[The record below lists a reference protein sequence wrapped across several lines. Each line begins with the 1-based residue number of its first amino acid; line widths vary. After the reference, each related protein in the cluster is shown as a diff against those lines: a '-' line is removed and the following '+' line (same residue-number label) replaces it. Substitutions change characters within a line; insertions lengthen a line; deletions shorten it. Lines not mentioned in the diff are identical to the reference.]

1 MYEIRPE
8 SVKTFVEDNSIKLP
22 RFQRKQTWD
31 DKKNFEL
38 CISIFKEYPMGV
50 CILNLEKQNGVETK
64 WLLDGRQRR
73 NALST
78 IWDDPEQIYIWA
90 KKWLK
95 LKNNDQLADVE
106 EKFWEGLNEYLE
118 EDIIENDE
126 KDDNDIEQNNE
137 NNDDLDDS
145 LSTSEEVEFNLNSY
159 GLEFL
164 LEIIKLI
171 HNKTTKFSGFTR
183 PFDFTKLI
191 KRLPYET
198 SVNGKRTLNSKKLK
212 SFINQF
218 ETYCKDESLE
228 LNSKDAFESFMFQRF
243 DLNTN
248 AKQQMKVQISQN
260 WSNIYARIDI
270 LNKIRTILI
279 GAKIGLIEVK
289 DIASTD
295 SQKIFN
301 IINSKG
307 TKLNAVEIL
316 SAKPSWNIN
325 IKSPSKKQIIA
336 TQELYNKIEVRYENV
351 VKWDLPATF
360 LSIIQNRSSFFKEFT
375 DSKSDFEKQLT
386 LGFKLVS
393 GLIQGGVK
401 KEDIDNL
408 SRNKDINWEVDIEN
422 LANEVDL
429 FSKIVLSNEYFKY
442 FKSWKIS
449 IMDLLSDAITLN
461 FVIILYKD
469 WVRKGR
475 PVGSDTKAKQFQKNS
490 FILIDQL
497 IYEYVN
503 KQWRGSS
510 DSKIAKNLNNFKGLP
525 ELFEPISKERWKD
538 LLSEIIETNSIDSE
552 KITQKMMEPILYHFY
567 CISKIQGPESFYKI
581 EVDHLIP
588 QSFFN
593 KSVLKDRDALQHNLY
608 NLALLPKDDNISKSN
623 KLLSQIVNQWLKDQI
638 EKYAFIK
645 ENQFSTFSDLNNL
658 EELKSLRG
666 EILLDAFDQKRDSIL
681 NN

>member
-73 NALST
+73 NALAT

-106 EKFWEGLNEYLE
+106 EKFWESINDYLE
-118 EDIIENDE
+118 EDVVE
-126 KDDNDIEQNNE
+126 NE
-137 NNDDLDDS
+137 NNEIDSDLNDENNEDLDDS
-145 LSTSEEVEFNLNSY
+145 LSSDEEEEFNLNSS

-198 SVNGKRTLNSKKLK
+198 TVNGKRTLTSKKLK
-212 SFINQF
+212 SFINQY
-218 ETYCKDESLE
+218 ETYCKDELLD
-228 LNSKDAFESFMFQRF
+228 LNSKVSFESFMFQRF
-243 DLNTN
+243 DLDSST
-248 AKQQMKVQISQN
+248 KQSLKAQITQN
-260 WSNIYARIDI
+260 WDNIYARIDI
-270 LNKIRTILI
+270 LNKIRNILI

-316 SAKPSWNIN
+316 SAKPSWNII
-325 IKSPSKKQIIA
+325 IKNPTQKQIVA
-336 TQELYNKIEVRYENV
+336 TKELYTKIEVRYENI

-360 LSIIQNRSSFFKEFT
+360 LSVIQNGSSFFKEFT
-375 DSKSDFEKQLT
+375 DSKADFEKQLT

-401 KEDIDNL
+401 KEDIDDL

-429 FSKIVLSNEYFKY
+429 FSKIILSNEYFKY
-442 FKSWKIS
+442 FKSWKVS
-449 IMDLLSDAITLN
+449 IMDLLTDAITLN

-469 WVRKGR
+469 WVRKGK

-497 IYEYVN
+497 IFEYVN

-510 DSKIAKNLNNFKGLP
+510 DSKIAKNLNNFGGLP
-525 ELFEPISKERWKD
+525 ELFEPITKARWRT
-538 LLSEIIETNSIDSE
+538 LLNEIIDSNSIDSD

-567 CISKIQGPESFYKI
+567 CISKIQGPDSFYKI
-581 EVDHLIP
+581 EVDHIIP
-588 QSFFN
+588 QSIFN
-593 KSVLKDRDALQHNLY
+593 KSALRDRDSLQHNLY
-608 NLALLPKDDNISKSN
+608 NLALLPKDDNISKSS
-623 KLLSQIVNQWLKDQI
+623 KRLVEISNQWLKDQI

-645 ENQFSTFSDLNNL
+645 ENQFTTFSELNNL
-658 EELKSLRG
+658 EQLKNLRG
-666 EILLDAFDQKRDSIL
+666 NMILDAFDKKRDSIL

>member
-1 MYEIRPE
+1 MYEIRSE

-50 CILNLEKQNGVETK
+50 CILNLEKQNNIETK

-73 NALST
+73 NALAT

-106 EKFWEGLNEYLE
+106 EKFWESINEYLE
-118 EDIIENDE
+118 EDILEDENIEISTSNNI
-126 KDDNDIEQNNE
+126 DN
-137 NNDDLDDS
+137 LDDS
-145 LSTSEEVEFNLNSY
+145 LSVHEENEFDLNSY
-159 GLEFL
+159 GLDFL

-171 HNKTTKFSGFTR
+171 HNKTAKFSGFTR
-183 PFDFTKLI
+183 PFDFTNLI

-198 SVNGKRTLNSKKLK
+198 TINGKRTLNSKKLK

-218 ETYCKDESLE
+218 ETFCKDESLD
-228 LNSKDAFESFMFQRF
+228 LTSKDSFETFMFQRF
-243 DLNTN
+243 DLDLNI
-248 AKQQMKVQISQN
+248 KQNLKVQISQN
-260 WSNIYARIDI
+260 WVNIYARIDI
-270 LNKIRTILI
+270 LNKIRNILI

-316 SAKPSWNIN
+316 SAKPSWNVI
-325 IKSPSKKQIIA
+325 IKNPTQKQIDA
-336 TQELYNKIEVRYENV
+336 TTELYTKIDVRYENI

-360 LSIIQNRSSFFKEFT
+360 LSVIKNGSSFFKEFT

-401 KEDIDNL
+401 KEDIDDL
-408 SRNKDINWEVDIEN
+408 SRNKEINWEVDIEN

-442 FKSWKIS
+442 FRSWKIS

-469 WVRKGR
+469 WVRKGK
-475 PVGSDTKAKQFQKNS
+475 PVGVDTKAKQFQKNS

-510 DSKIAKNLNNFKGLP
+510 DSKIAKNLNNFNSLP
-525 ELFEPISKERWKD
+525 ELFEPISKERWIA
-538 LLSEIIETNSIDSE
+538 LLNEIIETNSIDSD
-552 KITQKMMEPILYHFY
+552 KITHKMMEPILYHFY
-567 CISKIQGPESFYKI
+567 CISKIQGPDSLYKI
-581 EVDHLIP
+581 EVDHIIP
-588 QSFFN
+588 QSIFN
-593 KSVLKDRDALQHNLY
+593 RSSLKDKESLQHNLY

-623 KLLSQIVNQWLKDQI
+623 KRLIEISNQWLKDQI

-645 ENQFSTFSDLNNL
+645 EDQFNSFSDLNNL
-658 EELKSLRG
+658 EELKKLRS
-666 EILLDAFDQKRDSIL
+666 EIIIDAFDKKRDSIL

>member
-50 CILNLEKQNGVETK
+50 CILNLEKQNGRETK

-73 NALST
+73 NALTT

-95 LKNNDQLADVE
+95 LKNNDQIADVE
-106 EKFWEGLNEYLE
+106 EKFWEKINEYLE
-118 EDIIENDE
+118 EDVVENENNQNFVEDSENDE
-126 KDDNDIEQNNE
+126 QQNLVEEDE
-137 NNDDLDDS
+137 N
-145 LSTSEEVEFNLNSY
+145 FNLNSY
-159 GLEFL
+159 GLDFL

-183 PFDFTKLI
+183 PFDFTKMI

-198 SVNGKRTLNSKKLK
+198 IVSGKRTLTSKKLK
-212 SFINQF
+212 SFINQYESF
-218 ETYCKDESLE
+218 CKDEILE
-228 LNSKDAFESFMFQRF
+228 SSDKESFKIFMYQRF
-243 DLNTN
+243 DLDTS
-248 AKQQMKVQISQN
+248 AKQKLDTQISQN
-260 WSNIYARIDI
+260 WDNIYARIDI
-270 LNKIRTILI
+270 LNKIRNILI

-289 DIASTD
+289 NIASTD

-307 TKLNAVEIL
+307 TKLNAVEVL
-316 SAKPSWNIN
+316 SAKPSWNVIIQN
-325 IKSPSKKQIIA
+325 PSQKQKKA
-336 TQELYNKIEVRYENV
+336 TNELYNKIEVKYENI

-360 LSIIQNRSSFFKEFT
+360 LKVIDNGNTFFKEFT
-375 DSKSDFEKQLT
+375 DSKADFEKQLT

-393 GLIQGGVK
+393 GLIQSGVK
-401 KEDIDNL
+401 KEDIDSL
-408 SRNKDINWEVDIEN
+408 SRNKEINWEVDIDN
-422 LANEVDL
+422 LANDIDL
-429 FSKIVLSNEYFKY
+429 FSKVVLSNEYFKY
-442 FKSWKIS
+442 FKSWKKS
-449 IMDLLSDAITLN
+449 VMDLLSDAITLN

-469 WVRKGR
+469 WVRKGK

-510 DSKIAKNLNNFKGLP
+510 DSKIAKNLNSFKSVP
-525 ELFEPISKERWKD
+525 DLFVPIKKSRWKD
-538 LLSEIIETNSIDSE
+538 LIEEILNKNSIDSDP
-552 KITQKMMEPILYHFY
+552 ITQKMMEPILYHFY
-567 CISKIQGPESFYKI
+567 CISKIQGPDSFYKI
-581 EVDHLIP
+581 EVDHIIP
-588 QSFFN
+588 QSIFN
-593 KSVLKDRDALQHNLY
+593 KSALANKDSIQHNLY
-608 NLALLPKDDNISKSN
+608 NLALLPKDENISKSN
-623 KLLSQIVNQWLKDQI
+623 KRLVEISEQWLKDQI
-638 EKYAFIK
+638 KKYAFIN
-645 ENQFSTFSDLNNL
+645 ENQYSEFSDLNNL
-658 EELKSLRG
+658 DKLKQYRS
-666 EILLDAFDQKRDSIL
+666 EILLEAFDKERDKIL